1 MQSFLHDLRYTL
13 RELRKRPTFTLT
25 AILSLALGIA
35 ATSAVFSVIY
45 AVLIDPFP
53 YPGSNRI
60 MQPNV
65 IDQAGQDRYFGL
77 NGPQI
82 QQLRQA
88 KSVAGIS
95 AEDGWDLTTTD
106 GDIPENVQ
114 AAYESPSDP
123 DVWGVKALYGRWLI
137 PSDAPFGHDPQP
149 VVVLGYKF
157 WQRYYMGDPS
167 VVGRTIQLVHKPYQ
181 IVGIM
186 PPRFKWRDAEI
197 YVPLRVTGDPKIFF
211 GATIKLRP
219 GVTAKQAEADLQ
231 PYLEEFAKQNP
242 ANYPEGK
249 FRARLRSII
258 ELYAMPLGPTLY
270 LLLGAVASLLLI
282 GCANVSIL
290 LLARG
295 AERQQELAVRSALG
309 AGRPRMIR
317 QLLTE
322 SLTIA
327 LTGTV
332 LGTIL
337 AWRSLAL
344 LINWLPQDSVPAEA
358 VIRMNIPVLL
368 FCVGLAFVTAVV
380 FGLSPALQ
388 LSRPDIARLM
398 QGSGRRVMGSARAKR
413 THRIMVG
420 AQVALTL
427 LLLSV
432 ASAAGKG
439 FLRLVNADLGYDPH
453 NIMSVPIPIHEGTY
467 NTLKERAAY
476 FQQIR
481 DTIAAMPQVITAGIS
496 TNATPPANGNDERF
510 EIFGNA
516 SGQKPECRLNF
527 IGPEYFPA
535 LHISLAQGRVFD
547 QAETTRSAPLAL
559 INQTLARQFFP
570 KGDAIGQ
577 QIRFADLEDHPP
589 YSPAAPGANG
599 WLQIIGIVND
609 VRNDGL
615 RNTIKP
621 QVYVP
626 FTLEMRMFTQILV
639 RTSVPPLSILHDIRA
654 RLVQLDREQQVMQV
668 RDLEAWI
675 SGLSEYSQQK
685 FMATLFAIFSVLALV
700 LAAVG
705 LYSVVSYGVA
715 TRTNEFGIRL
725 ALGARGSDVFKMVLA
740 STALNV
746 FAGVAVGVLLCFA
759 FDKLATKWV
768 FESSRSPLILGAVT
782 FVLVAAAALACFV
795 PARRAA
801 TVDPLVALRHE

>member
-1 MQSFLHDLRYTL
+1 MHSFLQDLRYTF

-25 AILSLALGIA
+25 AIFSLALGIA

-53 YPGSNRI
+53 YPNSERI
-60 MQPNV
+60 VELNV
-65 IDQAGQDRYFGL
+65 LDSAGHDRYFGL

-82 QQLRQA
+82 RQLRQA
-88 KSVAGIS
+88 KSIESVT

-114 AAYESPSDP
+114 ATYVSPEDP
-123 DVWGVKALYGRWLI
+123 SPWGVKALYGRWLI
-137 PSDAPFGHDPQP
+137 ASDAPFGNDPQP
-149 VVVLGYKF
+149 VVVLGYRF
-157 WQRYYMGDPS
+157 WQRYYMGDPT

-186 PPRFKWRDAEI
+186 PPRFRWREAEI
-197 YVPLRVTGDPKIFF
+197 YVPLRVNTDPNVFLGSVF
-211 GATIKLRP
+211 KLRP
-219 GVTAKQAEADLQ
+219 GVTIEQAQADLQ
-231 PYLEEFAKQNP
+231 PYLEQFAKQNP
-242 ANYPEGK
+242 AWYPQGK
-249 FRARLRSII
+249 FRTHLRSII
-258 ELYAMPLGPTLY
+258 ELYARRLGPTLY

-309 AGRPRMIR
+309 AARPRMIR

-327 LTGTV
+327 LTGTL
-332 LGTIL
+332 LGTL
-337 AWRSLAL
+337 LSWRSLTL
-344 LINWLPQDSVPAEA
+344 LTKWVPENSIPAEA
-358 VIRMNIPVLL
+358 VIKMNIPVLL
-368 FCVGLAFVTAVV
+368 FCVGLALLTAIV
-380 FGLSPALQ
+380 FGISPALQ

-398 QGSGRRVMGSARAKR
+398 QGSGRRIMGNAGAKR
-413 THRIMVG
+413 THRTLVA

-453 NIMSVPIPIHEGTY
+453 NVMSVPIPIHENTYGT
-467 NTLKERAAY
+467 LQARSAY
-476 FQQIR
+476 FEQIR
-481 DTIAAMPQVITAGIS
+481 SAIASLPQVITAGIS
-496 TNATPPANGNDERF
+496 TNATPPANGNDMRF
-510 EIFGNA
+510 EIFGKG
-516 SGQKPECRLNF
+516 SVEKPEARLNM
-527 IGPEYFPA
+527 IGTEYFDA

-547 QAETTRSAPLAL
+547 HPETMRGAHLAL
-559 INQTLARQFFP
+559 INQTLAGQFFP

-577 QIRFADLEDHPP
+577 QVRFPDITDRPP
-589 YSPAAPGANG
+589 YAPAAPGATD

-615 RNTIKP
+615 RNPIKP
-621 QVYVP
+621 SIYIP
-626 FTLEMRMFTQILV
+626 YTLSMRMFTQILV
-639 RTSVPPLSILHDIRA
+639 RTSVPPLSVLHDIRA
-654 RLVQLDREQQVMQV
+654 RLVTLDREQQVMTV
-668 RDLEAWI
+668 RDLNAWI
-675 SGLSEYSQQK
+675 TGLPEYAQQL
-685 FMATLFAIFSVLALV
+685 FMARLFAVFSVLALV

-725 ALGARGSDVFKMVLA
+725 ALGARASDVFRLVLA

-746 FAGVAVGVLLCFA
+746 GAGVLAGIALSFA
-759 FDKLATKWV
+759 FDKLATRWV
-768 FESSRSPLILGAVT
+768 FESAHSPLIL
-782 FVLVAAAALACFV
+782 VLVTLILVVAATAACLL

-801 TVDPLVALRHE
+801 NTDPLEALRYE